1 MSRTKS
7 PFTEG
12 PGKSGAGK
20 RGGEVCPEDAPS
32 GGDHRRGATASH
44 AFSPLSGVGGYQLH
58 DPFWVSRCS
67 NKANRNY
74 IITFTINF
82 TIHFGPHAAE
92 IEPIVKLIV
101 NTKRTNIFL
110 FILAINFTIRSI
122 SAAVGPKWVVKLTV
136 KLIL

>member
-1 MSRTKS
+1 MGEPAKTREKLNVMIDFRRAAAEIK
-7 PFTEG
+7 PFVTI
-12 PGKSGAGK
+12 K
-20 RGGEVCPEDAPS
+20 
-32 GGDHRRGATASH
+32 
-44 AFSPLSGVGGYQLH
+44 
-58 DPFWVSRCS
+58 
-67 NKANRNY
+67 
-74 IITFTINF
+74 INF
-82 TIHFGPHAAE
+82 TTHFGPHAAE